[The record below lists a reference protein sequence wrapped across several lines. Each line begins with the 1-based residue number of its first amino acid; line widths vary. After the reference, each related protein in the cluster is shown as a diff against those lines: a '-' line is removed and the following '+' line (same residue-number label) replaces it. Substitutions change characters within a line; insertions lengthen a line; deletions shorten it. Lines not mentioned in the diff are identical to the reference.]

1 MVTSSLRRTPARDSK
16 LSRLQSTLAP
26 DTREPVLLVDGDPTV
41 GLLLG
46 DYVAEIGGFSLEI
59 APTRAAALR
68 LLQPDPSR
76 YFCAVV
82 DDALPDSPGGDAVDA
97 LDALGVPTIVLTR
110 DPDATG
116 LDRLRGRR
124 IVDYVVKHGAH
135 EIEHVAYLLGRLR
148 ENRRRKV
155 LVVDPQRAY
164 RDHVAALLERCFYST
179 LQARDGVEALA
190 VLQANPDLTLV
201 LTSLDLSRG
210 GGLDLIGGIRRRY
223 RREDLAVI
231 GLTDDDAPGVP
242 ARILKAG
249 GNDFLPKAFEIEE
262 FYCRVTQNTNMIG
275 YLRQIRDSANLD
287 FLTGL
292 YNRRHLFEL
301 GRRLHARARHGRIH
315 LAASIIDADH
325 FKRIN
330 DTHGHQAGDLAL
342 QGIARRLAS
351 TLRADD
357 VVARYG
363 GEEFVCLAV
372 LEDPAEAGALFERVR
387 QGIAALRFPAGGIE
401 FPVTASLGVTT
412 MPGDSLEAMLKRAD
426 DAVYLAKKAGRNR
439 VVVA

>member
-1 MVTSSLRRTPARDSK
+1 MLTSPLRRASAHGSK
-16 LSRLQSTLAP
+16 LSRLQSAQAA
-26 DTREPVLLVDGDPTV
+26 DTRERVLLVDDDPAV

-46 DYVAEIGGFSLEI
+46 DYIAEIGGFSLDV
-59 APTRAAALR
+59 ATTRAEAMR
-68 LLQPDPSR
+68 RVRPDPSR

-82 DDALPDSPGGDAVDA
+82 NHALPDAPLGTAIDA
-97 LDALGVPTIVLTR
+97 LDALGLPIIVLTR
-110 DPDATG
+110 DPESGG
-116 LDRLRGRR
+116 LDRLRGSR

-135 EIEHVAYLLGRLR
+135 EIEHIAYLLGRLR
-148 ENRRRKV
+148 ENRKRKV
-155 LVVDPQRAY
+155 LVVDPVRDY
-164 RDHVAALLERCFYST
+164 RRHVAALLERCFYST
-179 LQARDGVEALA
+179 LQARDASEALA

-201 LTSLDLSRG
+201 LTSLDLPHGSG
-210 GGLDLIGGIRRRY
+210 FDLIGEIRRRY

-231 GLTDDDAPGVP
+231 GLADDRSAGIP

-292 YNRRHLFEL
+292 CNRRHLFEL
-301 GRRLHARARHGRIH
+301 GERLHARARHGRIH

-330 DTHGHQAGDLAL
+330 DTYGHQAGDLAL

-351 TLRADD
+351 TLRVDD

-372 LEDPAEAGALFERVR
+372 LEDPAGVGAVFERVR
-387 QGIAALRFPAGGIE
+387 EGIAALRFPAAGGE

-412 MPGDSLEAMLKRAD
+412 TPCESLEAMLKRAD
-426 DAVYLAKKAGRNR
+426 EAVYLAKKAGRNR